1 MNNTNQRHR
10 SRRLDALIGQ
20 KVSVIFSDEN
30 IAIGVLGFCEITD
43 LQAGHRAGYYF
54 LERPQGDVNF
64 RKSHVYRLWPTGET
78 VKTGGL
84 RK

>member
-1 MNNTNQRHR
+1 MSNTNQRHR

-30 IAIGVLGFCEITD
+30 IAIGVLGFCEKTD

-54 LERPQGDVNF
+54 LKRPQGDVNF
-64 RKSHVYRLWPTGET
+64 RKSHVLRAWTTEG
-78 VKTGGL
+78 TGGT
-84 RK
+84 K

>member
-20 KVSVIFSDEN
+20 KVSVIFSDES

-54 LERPQGDVNF
+54 LKRPQGDVNF
-64 RKSHVYRLWPTGET
+64 RKSHVLRAWTTEG
-78 VKTGGL
+78 TGGT
-84 RK
+84 K

>member
-1 MNNTNQRHR
+1 MDDKHR
-10 SRRLDALIGQ
+10 SEKLDAMIGQ
-20 KVSVIFSDEN
+20 KVSVIFSDEG

-64 RKSHVYRLWPTGET
+64 RKSHVLRAWTTEG
-78 VKTGGL
+78 TGGT
-84 RK
+84 K

>member
-1 MNNTNQRHR
+1 MSNTNRRHR

-20 KVSVIFSDEN
+20 KVTVMFSDES

-64 RKSHVYRLWPTGET
+64 RKSHVYRLWAMGEK